1 MSFNIE
7 DYAFPELKPGDQD
20 WRWCHKYCYDVI
32 KGNIPSGLLI
42 KQAAE
47 RHFRDIQND
56 RFYFDEDAANSI
68 VTWFKFKVSCPLPF

>member
-47 RHFRDIQND
+47 RHFRDIQNHD
-56 RFYFDEDAANSI
+56 INPLVQVMTDGLKYDNSQMFI
-68 VTWFKFKVSCPLPF
+68 L